1 MAKKEVRIPVNKLES
16 IRKDKKIT
24 VPLKGAEG
32 VEIQIRRTL
41 PLNEMLEFVAEV
53 VASCIDKEDGSYVPE
68 VMQFSISTSVLT
80 RYANFRLPTDISKQY
95 DLVYNTDAVE
105 QVLKHINQEQYEQIV
120 FAIENRIEHELA
132 MIHASTAAKVN
143 ELLERFN
150 TVIEQSES
158 MFDGLNDV
166 DLTSLLSNL
175 ATVKDVD
182 EEKLVGAVLK
192 AQNVEQEVP
201 NLDDKIVVLPKK

>member
-1 MAKKEVRIPVNKLES
+1 
-16 IRKDKKIT
+16 
-24 VPLKGAEG
+24 
-32 VEIQIRRTL
+32 
-41 PLNEMLEFVAEV
+41 
-53 VASCIDKEDGSYVPE
+53 
-68 VMQFSISTSVLT
+68 
-80 RYANFRLPTDISKQY
+80 
-95 DLVYNTDAVE
+95 
-105 QVLKHINQEQYEQIV
+105 
-120 FAIENRIEHELA
+120 